1 MTINE
6 VKIKLEKTISI
17 LNEAKVLER
26 DSYRMIMTDSS
37 EKFTIVDNN
46 VFLKSIRISLWKLS
60 IIELHK
66 LYGGRNDDFRISEL
80 LKNISTVEKKS
91 KWFDLIT
98 EVEIEN
104 MKEKIQSPETIKN
117 IENLKEIRNQYYA
130 HTDKNPKKNI
140 YNIKYYHDSSYYLI
154 QMADNILEKLMIKLV
169 DKNYKI
175 LKYEGEN
182 ATDFLN
188 QQSEYIRVLG
198 IYNLNNK
205 L

>member
-1 MTINE
+1 
-6 VKIKLEKTISI
+6 
-17 LNEAKVLER
+17 
-26 DSYRMIMTDSS
+26 
-37 EKFTIVDNN
+37 
-46 VFLKSIRISLWKLS
+46 
-60 IIELHK
+60 
-66 LYGGRNDDFRISEL
+66 
-80 LKNISTVEKKS
+80 
-91 KWFDLIT
+91 
-98 EVEIEN
+98 